1 MLAFSGS
8 RLQSRPVLW
17 TRHDQ
22 AWDSQTCQSVPV
34 WSPWGWGH
42 LPKGSACASPP
53 SWPCSERA
61 RGLASG
67 QEAGV
72 GEDGR
77 SSRGHVAQD
86 GMVPPSPTLKART
99 GQG

>member
-34 WSPWGWGH
+34 WSPWGLG
-42 LPKGSACASPP
+42 ASPQ
-53 SWPCSERA
+53 
-61 RGLASG
+61 GLSLC
-67 QEAGV
+67 Q
-72 GEDGR
+72 
-77 SSRGHVAQD
+77 
-86 GMVPPSPTLKART
+86 PTQLALL
-99 GQG
+99 

>member
-8 RLQSRPVLW
+8 RSRVGQCCGPAM
-17 TRHDQ
+17 TKPGTPRR
-22 AWDSQTCQSVPV
+22 ASQCQSGRPGV
-34 WSPWGWGH
+34 WGH